1 VGRVLRSRSVGRD
14 LDRIFKSISANNGG
28 TVAIAQLGRIEA
40 LMRRLSLF
48 PSLGRD
54 RSDLAPGLRACSLK
68 PWEVIYRL
76 KGDDV
81 LISRIL
87 DGRQNLSALLGKK
100 I

>member
-14 LDRIFKSISANNGG
+14 LDRIFKNISANNGE
-28 TVAIAQLGRIEA
+28 TVAIAQIDRIEA
-40 LMRRLSLF
+40 SLRRLGSF

-54 RSDLAPGLRACSLK
+54 RSDLAPGLRACSVK
-68 PWEVIYRL
+68 PWEVLYRL
-76 KGDDV
+76 KGDEV

-100 I
+100 T